1 MSIIPRDL
9 LRKLLKENK
18 VKDAK
23 DIQEV
28 LKKLFGDALAE
39 MLEAEL
45 DSELGYSKYDY
56 KNKETT
62 NSRNGHSK
70 KTLRSDYGKLD
81 IDVPR
86 DREGDFEPGIVK
98 KYQNDV
104 SSIDDQVLS
113 MYARGM
119 TTRDIEAHLENI
131 YGVDA
136 SPELIS
142 KITDK
147 ITPLVT
153 EWQNRPLASLYAIL
167 FMDAIHYKVRSEGR
181 VITKAAYTA
190 IGVDLEGVKD
200 VLGIWVGENE
210 SAKFWLSVINEIK
223 NRGVKDILIVSV
235 DNLSGFSDAIKA
247 VFPETEIQKCIL
259 HQIRN
264 STRFISYKD
273 IKAFTADLKKIYKA
287 ATEEAA
293 ISALDKLEER
303 WAKKYPLAIKSWR
316 TNWAEL
322 STYLKY
328 PEELRRIIYTT
339 NTVENYHRALRKVTK
354 AKAVF
359 PNDQSLMK
367 ILYLATMDTTKR
379 WKDRMRDWPLII
391 SQLEIYFGERVTQ
404 YVVCNTPVF
413 FNEFFMQIFNQG
425 I

>member
-1 MSIIPRDL
+1 MSIIPKDQ
-9 LRKLLKENK
+9 LRKLLKEHK

-45 DSELGYSKYDY
+45 ENELGYSKYDY
-56 KNKETT
+56 KNKETP

-86 DREGDFEPGIVK
+86 DREGQFEPKIVK
-98 KYQNDV
+98 KNQTDI
-104 SSIDDQVLS
+104 SSIEDQVLS
-113 MYARGM
+113 MYAKGM
-119 TTRDIEAHLENI
+119 TTRDIKTHLYDL
-131 YGVDA
+131 YGIDS

-142 KITDK
+142 RITDK
-147 ITPLVT
+147 ILPLIS
-153 EWQNRPLASLYAIL
+153 EWQARPLSTVYAIL
-167 FMDAIHYKVRSEGR
+167 FMDAIHYKVRHEGR
-181 VITKAAYTA
+181 VVTKAAYTA

-200 VLGIWVGENE
+200 VLGIWIGENE

-223 NRGVKDILIVSV
+223 NRGIKDILIVSV

-247 VFPETEIQKCIL
+247 VYPETEIQKCIL

-287 ATEEAA
+287 VNEEAA
-293 ISALDKLEER
+293 LASLDELEER
-303 WAKKYPLAIKSWR
+303 WSKKYPLAVKSWR
-316 TNWAEL
+316 TNWSEL

-339 NTVENYHRALRKVTK
+339 NTAESYNRALRKVTK
-354 AKAVF
+354 AKSVF

-391 SQLEIYFGERVTQ
+391 SQLEIYFGERITQ
-404 YVVCNTPVF
+404 YVV
-413 FNEFFMQIFNQG
+413 
-425 I
+425 

>member
-1 MSIIPRDL
+1 MSIIPKDQ

-28 LKKLFGDALAE
+28 LKKLFGDALQE

-45 DSELGYSKYDY
+45 DNDLGYSKYDY

-70 KTLRSDYGKLD
+70 KTLRSDYGKLNID
-81 IDVPR
+81 IPR
-86 DREGDFEPGIVK
+86 DREAEFEPAIVK

-119 TTRDIEAHLENI
+119 TTRDIESHLENI

-147 ITPLVT
+147 IIPLVT
-153 EWQNRPLASLYAIL
+153 EWGNRPLSSLYAIL

-273 IKAFTADLKKIYKA
+273 LKAFTADLKKIYKA
-287 ATEEAA
+287 VNEETA
-293 ISALDKLEER
+293 ISALDDLEER
-303 WAKKYPLAIKSWR
+303 WAKKYPLAVKSWR
-316 TNWAEL
+316 TNWGEL
-322 STYLKY
+322 ATYLKY

-354 AKAVF
+354 AKSVF

-367 ILYLATMDTTKR
+367 ILYLATMDTTKK

-391 SQLEIYFGERVTQ
+391 SQLEIYFGERITR
-404 YVVCNTPVF
+404 YVV
-413 FNEFFMQIFNQG
+413 
-425 I
+425 

>member
-1 MSIIPRDL
+1 MSIIPKDQ
-9 LRKLLKENK
+9 LRKLLKEHK

-45 DSELGYSKYDY
+45 DNDLGYSKYDY

-81 IDVPR
+81 IDIPR
-86 DREGDFEPGIVK
+86 DREAEFEPHIVK

-119 TTRDIEAHLENI
+119 TTRDIESHLENI

-147 ITPLVT
+147 IIPLVT
-153 EWQNRPLASLYAIL
+153 EWQNRPLSSLYAIL

-200 VLGIWVGENE
+200 VLGIWIGENE

-273 IKAFTADLKKIYKA
+273 LKAFTADLKKIYKA
-287 ATEEAA
+287 VNEEAA
-293 ISALDKLEER
+293 VSALDELEER
-303 WAKKYPLAIKSWR
+303 WAKKYPLAVKSWR
-316 TNWAEL
+316 TNWPEL

-354 AKAVF
+354 AKSVF
-359 PNDQSLMK
+359 PNDQSLAK

-391 SQLEIYFGERVTQ
+391 SQLEIYFGERITR
-404 YVVCNTPVF
+404 YVV
-413 FNEFFMQIFNQG
+413 
-425 I
+425 

>member
-1 MSIIPRDL
+1 MSIIPKDQ
-9 LRKLLKENK
+9 LRKLLKEHK

-45 DSELGYSKYDY
+45 ENELGYSKYDY
-56 KNKETT
+56 KK
-62 NSRNGHSK
+62 K
-70 KTLRSDYGKLD
+70 KTCRSDYGKLD

-86 DREGDFEPGIVK
+86 DREGQFEPKIVK
-98 KYQNDV
+98 KNQTDI
-104 SSIDDQVLS
+104 SSIEDQVLS
-113 MYARGM
+113 MYAKGM
-119 TTRDIEAHLENI
+119 TTRDIKTHLYDL
-131 YGVDA
+131 YGIDS

-142 KITDK
+142 RITDK
-147 ITPLVT
+147 ILPLIS
-153 EWQNRPLASLYAIL
+153 EWQARPLSTVYAIL
-167 FMDAIHYKVRSEGR
+167 FMDAIHYKVRHEGR
-181 VITKAAYTA
+181 VVTKAAYTA

-200 VLGIWVGENE
+200 VLGIWIGENE

-223 NRGVKDILIVSV
+223 NRGIKDILIVSV

-247 VFPETEIQKCIL
+247 VYPETEIQKCIL

-287 ATEEAA
+287 VNEEAA
-293 ISALDKLEER
+293 LASLDELEER
-303 WAKKYPLAIKSWR
+303 WSKKYPLAVKSWR
-316 TNWAEL
+316 TNWSEL

-339 NTVENYHRALRKVTK
+339 NTAESYNRALRKVTK
-354 AKAVF
+354 AKSVF

-391 SQLEIYFGERVTQ
+391 SQLEIYFGERITQ
-404 YVVCNTPVF
+404 YVV
-413 FNEFFMQIFNQG
+413 
-425 I
+425 

>member
-1 MSIIPRDL
+1 MSIIPKDQ
-9 LRKLLKENK
+9 LRKLLKEHK

-45 DSELGYSKYDY
+45 ENELGYSKYDY
-56 KNKETT
+56 KNKETP

-86 DREGDFEPGIVK
+86 DREGQFEPKIVK
-98 KYQNDV
+98 KNQTDI
-104 SSIDDQVLS
+104 SSIEDQVLS
-113 MYARGM
+113 MYAKGM
-119 TTRDIEAHLENI
+119 TTRDIKTHLYDL
-131 YGVDA
+131 YGIDS

-142 KITDK
+142 RITDK
-147 ITPLVT
+147 ILPLIS
-153 EWQNRPLASLYAIL
+153 EWQARPLSTVYAIL
-167 FMDAIHYKVRSEGR
+167 FMDAIHYKVRHEGR
-181 VITKAAYTA
+181 VVTKAAYTA

-200 VLGIWVGENE
+200 VLGIWIGENE

-223 NRGVKDILIVSV
+223 NRGIKDILIVSV

-247 VFPETEIQKCIL
+247 VYPETEIQKCIL

-287 ATEEAA
+287 VNEEAA
-293 ISALDKLEER
+293 LASLDELEER
-303 WAKKYPLAIKSWR
+303 WSKKYPLAVKSWR
-316 TNWAEL
+316 TNWSEL

-339 NTVENYHRALRKVTK
+339 NTAESYHRALRKVTK
-354 AKAVF
+354 AKSVF

-391 SQLEIYFGERVTQ
+391 SQLEIYFGERITQ
-404 YVVCNTPVF
+404 YVV
-413 FNEFFMQIFNQG
+413 
-425 I
+425 

>member
-1 MSIIPRDL
+1 MAIIPKDQ
-9 LRKLLKENK
+9 LRKLLKEHK

-45 DSELGYSKYDY
+45 ENELGYSKYDY
-56 KNKETT
+56 KNKVTP

-86 DREGDFEPGIVK
+86 DREGQFEPAVVK

-119 TTRDIEAHLENI
+119 TTRDIKAHLENI
-131 YGVDA
+131 YRVDA

-142 KITDK
+142 RITDK
-147 ITPLVT
+147 ILPLVT
-153 EWQNRPLASLYAIL
+153 EWQARPLSTVYAIL
-167 FMDAIHYKVRSEGR
+167 FMDAIHYKVRHEGR
-181 VITKAAYTA
+181 VVTKATYTA
-190 IGVDLEGVKD
+190 IGVNLDGVKD
-200 VLGIWVGENE
+200 VPGIWIGENE

-223 NRGVKDILIVSV
+223 NRGTRDILIVSV

-247 VFPETEIQKCIL
+247 V
-259 HQIRN
+259 N
-264 STRFISYKD
+264 
-273 IKAFTADLKKIYKA
+273 
-287 ATEEAA
+287 EEAA
-293 ISALDKLEER
+293 LASLDELEER
-303 WAKKYPLAIKSWR
+303 WSKKYPLAVKSWR
-316 TNWAEL
+316 TNWSEL
-322 STYLKY
+322 ATYLKY

-339 NTVENYHRALRKVTK
+339 NTAESYHRALRKVTR
-354 AKAVF
+354 AKSVF

-391 SQLEIYFGERVTQ
+391 SQLEIYFGERITR
-404 YVVCNTPVF
+404 YVV
-413 FNEFFMQIFNQG
+413 
-425 I
+425 

>member
-1 MSIIPRDL
+1 MAIIPKDQ
-9 LRKLLKENK
+9 LRKLLKEHK

-45 DSELGYSKYDY
+45 ENELGYSKYDY
-56 KNKETT
+56 KNKVTP

-86 DREGDFEPGIVK
+86 DREGQFEPAVVK

-119 TTRDIEAHLENI
+119 TTRDIKAHLENI
-131 YGVDA
+131 YRVDA

-142 KITDK
+142 RITDK
-147 ITPLVT
+147 ILPLVT
-153 EWQNRPLASLYAIL
+153 EWQARPLSTVYAIL
-167 FMDAIHYKVRSEGR
+167 FMDAIHYKVRHEGR
-181 VITKAAYTA
+181 VVTKATYTA
-190 IGVDLEGVKD
+190 IGVNLDGVKD
-200 VLGIWVGENE
+200 VPGIWIGENE

-223 NRGVKDILIVSV
+223 NRGTKDILIVSV

-247 VFPETEIQKCIL
+247 VYPETEIQKCIL

-287 ATEEAA
+287 VNEEAA
-293 ISALDKLEER
+293 LASLDELEER
-303 WAKKYPLAIKSWR
+303 WSKKYPLAVKSWR
-316 TNWAEL
+316 TNWSEL

-328 PEELRRIIYTT
+328 PEELRRIIHTT
-339 NTVENYHRALRKVTK
+339 NTAESYHRALRKVTR
-354 AKAVF
+354 AKSVF

-391 SQLEIYFGERVTQ
+391 SQLEIYFGERITQ
-404 YVVCNTPVF
+404 YVV
-413 FNEFFMQIFNQG
+413 
-425 I
+425 

>member
-1 MSIIPRDL
+1 MAIIPKDQ
-9 LRKLLKENK
+9 LRKLLKEHK

-45 DSELGYSKYDY
+45 ENELGYSKYDY
-56 KNKETT
+56 KNKVTP

-86 DREGDFEPGIVK
+86 DREGQFEPAVVK

-142 KITDK
+142 RITDK
-147 ITPLVT
+147 ILPLVT
-153 EWQNRPLASLYAIL
+153 EWQNRPLSTVYAIL
-167 FMDAIHYKVRSEGR
+167 FMDAIHYKVRHEGR
-181 VITKAAYTA
+181 VVTKAAYTA

-200 VLGIWVGENE
+200 VLGIWIGENE

-223 NRGVKDILIVSV
+223 NRGTKDILIVSV

-247 VFPETEIQKCIL
+247 VYPETEIQKCIL

-287 ATEEAA
+287 VNEEAA
-293 ISALDKLEER
+293 LASLDELEER
-303 WAKKYPLAIKSWR
+303 WSKKYPLAVKSWR
-316 TNWAEL
+316 TNWSEL

-339 NTVENYHRALRKVTK
+339 NTAESYHRALRKVTK
-354 AKAVF
+354 AKSVF

-391 SQLEIYFGERVTQ
+391 SQLEIYFRERITQ
-404 YVVCNTPVF
+404 YVV
-413 FNEFFMQIFNQG
+413 
-425 I
+425 

>member
-1 MSIIPRDL
+1 MAIIPKDQ
-9 LRKLLKENK
+9 LRKLLKEHK

-45 DSELGYSKYDY
+45 ENELGYSKYDY
-56 KNKETT
+56 KNKEIP

-86 DREGDFEPGIVK
+86 DREGQFEPAVVK

-142 KITDK
+142 RITDK
-147 ITPLVT
+147 ILPLVT
-153 EWQNRPLASLYAIL
+153 EWQNRPLSTVYAIL
-167 FMDAIHYKVRSEGR
+167 FMDAIHYKVRHEGR
-181 VITKAAYTA
+181 VVTKAAYTA

-200 VLGIWVGENE
+200 VLGIWIGENE

-223 NRGVKDILIVSV
+223 NRGTKDILIVSV

-247 VFPETEIQKCIL
+247 VYPETEIQKCIL

-273 IKAFTADLKKIYKA
+273 IKAFTTDLKKIYKA

-293 ISALDKLEER
+293 ISALDDLEER
-303 WAKKYPLAIKSWR
+303 WSKKYPLAVKSWR
-316 TNWAEL
+316 TNWSEL

-339 NTVENYHRALRKVTK
+339 NTAESYHRALRKVTK
-354 AKAVF
+354 AKSVF
-359 PNDQSLMK
+359 PNDQSLIK

-379 WKDRMRDWPLII
+379 WKDRLRDWPLII
-391 SQLEIYFGERVTQ
+391 SQLEIYFGERITR
-404 YVVCNTPVF
+404 YVV
-413 FNEFFMQIFNQG
+413 
-425 I
+425 